1 MTNYEIQSATSEWQS
16 VSPVSGPAPQLS
28 VSSTE
33 APPSEQKRMPL
44 IEVKNLKVYFKIQK
58 GYVKAVDNVSWEL
71 YEGETLGLVGES
83 GCGKTTTA
91 FAIMGLLPYNGFIM
105 DGEVLYNGRVIVE
118 KFPEFK
124 KELSQRQLEQLIKK
138 QDELLR
144 PFRWKEISIIFQS
157 AMNAF
162 NPVKRVGDQI
172 VEAIMT
178 HEKMLRVQAKEKVKT
193 LYRQVG
199 LDPTRVTGYPH
210 EYSGGMK
217 QRAMIAM
224 ALACD
229 PKVVIADEPTTAL
242 DVIMQERILKE
253 IKNLQKIR
261 KLSMIIISHDIS
273 VVAETAQRI
282 AIMYAGKI
290 VEYGDIISIFKRTAH
305 PYTVGLLNAFPSII
319 GQKKRLEAIPG
330 SPPDLLN
337 PPSGCRFH
345 PRCKYAQDICMTT
358 EPQLIEVEP
367 MHTAACH
374 FAKEI
379 MTQTLGSKGV

>member
-1 MTNYEIQSATSEWQS
+1 MTKYEIQTAASEWQS
-16 VSPVSGPAPQLS
+16 MSPAASSTPQLS
-28 VSSTE
+28 GSGTE
-33 APPSEQKRMPL
+33 APTSEQKRMPL
-44 IEVKNLKVYFKIQK
+44 IDVRNLKVYFKIQK

-105 DGEVLYNGRVIVE
+105 DGEILYNGRVIVE

-124 KELSQRQLEQLIKK
+124 KELTQRQLEQLVKK
-138 QDELLR
+138 QDQLLR

-178 HEKMLRVQAKEKVKT
+178 HEKMPRAQAKEKVKT

-199 LDPTRVTGYPH
+199 LDPSRVTGYPH

-290 VEYGDIISIFKRTAH
+290 VEYGDIVGIFKRTAH
-305 PYTVGLLNAFPSII
+305 PYTLGLLNAFPSII

-337 PPSGCRFH
+337 PPTGCRFH

-358 EPQLIEVEP
+358 EPQLIEIEP
-367 MHTAACH
+367 LHTSACH
-374 FAKEI
+374 FAKDI
-379 MTQTLGSKGV
+379 IAQTLGSKEV